1 MHRATFPILLLLLA
15 ARAAVA
21 QVSVAGTRNLAFG
34 FLTLGVTSDVP
45 PTDPIKSG
53 QWNFTAPVGQRV
65 QVRLTVPNQL
75 IGPSGA
81 TLPLTLKN
89 NYAFLQGTWSGAV
102 AEFFNPPGN
111 VNFRFTG
118 GTGAIMRLGGSTT
131 PAANQRPG
139 SYTNTAICT
148 ITIF

>member
-1 MHRATFPILLLLLA
+1 MLRATLPFLLVLIA
-15 ARAAVA
+15 AQPAEA

-34 FLTLGVTSDVP
+34 FLTVGVTTDVT

-53 QWNFTAPVGQRV
+53 QWNFTAPVGQRI

-75 IGPSGA
+75 LGPSGA
-81 TLPLTLKN
+81 TLPLIIKN

-118 GTGAIMRLGGSTT
+118 GPGAILRLGGSIT
-131 PAANQRPG
+131 PATNQRSG
-139 SYTNTAICT
+139 AYTNSAIVT
-148 ITIF
+148 ITVF